1 MTNRCGWAQGGT
13 SERGTSERGTSSRE
27 AILRDAMT
35 VYHDEEW
42 GVPVRDDRTLFEF
55 ITLEGAQAG
64 LTWATILNRRENY
77 RRALDNFQPELIA
90 EYTDEKAVALMQ
102 DAGIIRNRLK
112 IRSVIRNAQV
122 FLKIQQEF
130 GSFSNYLWAFVD
142 GVPIQNHL
150 QHMNDIPAKT
160 PLSEALS
167 KDLIKRGFTFVGP
180 TICYAFMQ
188 AVGMVN
194 DHTVDCF
201 RYTELGGE

>member
-188 AVGMVN
+188 AVGLVN
-194 DHTVDCF
+194 DHTADCF
-201 RYTELGGE
+201 RYAELGGE

>member
-1 MTNRCGWAQGGT
+1 MTNRCGWAGGD
-13 SERGTSERGTSSRE
+13 SSPRNAILRD

-42 GVPVRDDRTLFEF
+42 GAPVHDDRTLFEF

-90 EYTDEKAVALMQ
+90 EYTDEKAAALMQ

-112 IRSVIRNAQV
+112 IRSVVRNAQA

-150 QHMNDIPAKT
+150 QHMSDVPAKT

-188 AVGMVN
+188 AVGLVN
-194 DHTVDCF
+194 DHTADCF
-201 RYTELGGE
+201 RYAELGGE